1 MNKIGLVAGVG
12 RLPVEFARAAS
23 GMGFVVV
30 AIAVV
35 DGVDAEL
42 ENTCD
47 TYYRVNPGELDKLIT
62 LLKEENIKQITMI
75 GKVTKELLFAG
86 TEVLDVRM
94 QMMLKNL
101 ENFND
106 DAIMLG
112 ILKELAIEGITV
124 LDQTELIKRLLVR
137 PGILTKRQPSEKEME
152 DIKYGFDMAKEIG
165 RLDIG
170 QTVVVKDK
178 AIMAVEAIE
187 GTDECIKRG
196 GILGRGG
203 ITVAKTAKPKQ
214 DIRFDMPSVG
224 PDTLNVMIEAKATA
238 LVLEAGRT
246 IIIDEKRVIEMA
258 DDHEIT
264 IIAM

>member
-30 AIAVV
+30 AVAVV
-35 DGVDAEL
+35 DGVDLEL
-42 ENTCD
+42 EKVCSK
-47 TYYRVNPGELDKLIT
+47 YYKINPGELDKLIN
-62 LLKEENIKQITMI
+62 LLKEENVKQITML

-86 TEVLDVRM
+86 AEMLDMRM
-94 QMMLKNL
+94 QKMLKELN
-101 ENFND
+101 NFND

-112 ILKELAIEGITV
+112 ILKELAMEGIIV

-137 PGILTKRQPSEKEME
+137 PGVLTKRQPSEAELE
-152 DIKYGFDMAKEIG
+152 DINYGFNMAKEIG

-178 AIMAVEAIE
+178 AVMAVEAIE

-196 GILGRGG
+196 GMLGRGG
-203 ITVAKTAKPKQ
+203 ITVAKTAKPSQ

-224 PDTLNVMIEAKATA
+224 PDTLKIMIEAKATA
-238 LVLEAGRT
+238 LVVEAGRT
-246 IIIDEKRVIEMA
+246 IIIDEKKVIEMA
-258 DDHEIT
+258 DEYGIT
-264 IIAM
+264 IVAM